1 MLHFDVSVVG
11 ELNLDLILYG
21 LPRQLEPERELMA
34 DGLALTLGSSSA
46 IFAHNLAV
54 MGSKVGFI
62 SRIGADP
69 LGEIAL
75 ARLAAGGV
83 DVLAGAESRGTY
95 KHRAYGDPAPDGLP
109 QHPDLPRNHAGNVLR
124 GLEFGLPGGS

>member
-1 MLHFDVSVVG
+1 MPHFDVTVVG

-21 LPRQLEPERELMA
+21 LPPQLEPERELMA

-83 DVLAGAESRGTY
+83 DVSQVRKVPGPTA
-95 KHRAYGDPAPDGLP
+95 HRAYCDPAP
-109 QHPDLPRNHAGNVLR
+109 HRAAAT
-124 GLEFGLPGGS
+124 S